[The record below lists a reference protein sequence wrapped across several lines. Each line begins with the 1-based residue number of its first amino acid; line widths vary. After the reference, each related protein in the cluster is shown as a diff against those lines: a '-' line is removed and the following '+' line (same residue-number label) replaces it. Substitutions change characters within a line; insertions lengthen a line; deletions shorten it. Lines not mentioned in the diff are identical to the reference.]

1 MPNIENLVIAHT
13 KSIAEHYKQLSD
25 LEIRLQRIEKQNQL
39 FKQQLDSIEALFIE
53 FNTVV
58 NKDIGNITKNVDE
71 INLKFAE
78 IAAKKL

>member
-1 MPNIENLVIAHT
+1 M
-13 KSIAEHYKQLSD
+13 
-25 LEIRLQRIEKQNQL
+25 EKQNQL

>member
-1 MPNIENLVIAHT
+1 MVIAHT

-39 FKQQLDSIEALFIE
+39 FKQQIDSIESLFIE
-53 FNTVV
+53 FNNAV
-58 NKDIGNITKNVDE
+58 NKDIGNITEKVDE

-78 IAAKKL
+78 ITAKKL

>member
-1 MPNIENLVIAHT
+1 MPNIENVVIAHT

-39 FKQQLDSIEALFIE
+39 FKQQIDSIEALFIE

-58 NKDIGNITKNVDE
+58 NKDIGNIMKIVDE
-71 INLKFAE
+71 INLKFTE
-78 IAAKKL
+78 IVEKK

>member
-1 MPNIENLVIAHT
+1 MPNIEDTVIAHT

-39 FKQQLDSIEALFIE
+39 LKQQIDSIEALFIE

-58 NKDIGNITKNVDE
+58 NKDIGNITKKVDE

-78 IAAKKL
+78 IAAKK